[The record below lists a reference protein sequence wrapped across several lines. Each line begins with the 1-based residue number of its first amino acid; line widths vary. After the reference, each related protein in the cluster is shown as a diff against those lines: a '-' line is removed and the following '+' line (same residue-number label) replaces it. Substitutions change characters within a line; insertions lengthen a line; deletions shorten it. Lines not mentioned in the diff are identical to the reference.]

1 MPHPSRLKYTQ
12 MFNSNDRNKK
22 GTLTGKHSYNQ
33 KLRSMSSSFPNKN
46 NNIFESKIVNI
57 ILTINFNMCSGHSKE
72 PSSH

>member
-22 GTLTGKHSYNQ
+22 GTLTGKHSHNL
-33 KLRSMSSSFPNKN
+33 KFRLMSSSFSNKT

-57 ILTINFNMCSGHSKE
+57 FLTVNFNM
-72 PSSH
+72 